1 MKNYTL
7 LFRFIILFVIFL
19 QVSQAHGSVS
29 VGKFRRG
36 PNPESARRRRETCPH
51 GSYDHEG
58 RTCCLCAAGQYLTKH
73 CTVSPDDRKCEQC
86 VEGTYNSHPN
96 NQETCLPCTSCSH
109 QNANLEVATACAVN
123 RNTRCQCKT
132 DHYCT
137 SFSAG
142 SCKVC
147 DPCTTCGVGGIK
159 EACADEKDT
168 VCNEEKGVI
177 IRIVVSLLI
186 IGIVVPII
194 IFFLWKKGIIRRGRG
209 KQTTTVQTNGAEDS
223 RDIELPILPVPN
235 IDIQPLLPDISEVLG
250 WKVMVHVARRSPI
263 SDAAIES
270 CKLDHQGDSQE
281 QTLQLLKKWVE
292 IHGRASSSELLRML
306 EEGGKKD
313 KAERIRDILDKAAS
327 ARSD

>member
-19 QVSQAHGSVS
+19 QVSQLFPRAHGSVS

-168 VCNEEKGVI
+168 VCNE
-177 IRIVVSLLI
+177 
-186 IGIVVPII
+186 
-194 IFFLWKKGIIRRGRG
+194 GRG

>member
-1 MKNYTL
+1 VFIKIQVSRTLFAAILRHAYFLL
-7 LFRFIILFVIFL
+7 LFNHFL
-19 QVSQAHGSVS
+19 SNVHYFSFPLPPV
-29 VGKFRRG
+29 
-36 PNPESARRRRETCPH
+36 
-51 GSYDHEG
+51 
-58 RTCCLCAAGQYLTKH
+58 GQYLTKH

-147 DPCTTCGVGGIK
+147 DPCTTFKPCSSFFK
-159 EACADEKDT
+159 E
-168 VCNEEKGVI
+168 
-177 IRIVVSLLI
+177 
-186 IGIVVPII
+186 
-194 IFFLWKKGIIRRGRG
+194 
-209 KQTTTVQTNGAEDS
+209 
-223 RDIELPILPVPN
+223 VPN